1 MSEREREPRERPIV
15 ISAASAPPA
24 LASRVEA
31 QAGPARGPLPEAR
44 LEITASG
51 QPSVSDLLRAQI
63 QANRR
68 EHDRA
73 RGPDPSR
80 TGKEPGYER
89 ELWERGRAGP
99 ERDLER

>member
-1 MSEREREPRERPIV
+1 MSRIERDSPERRRPIV

-31 QAGPARGPLPEAR
+31 QAGPALGPLPEAR

-51 QPSVSDLLRAQI
+51 EPSVSDLLRAKI
-63 QANRR
+63 QADRLER
-68 EHDRA
+68 ERA
-73 RGPDPSR
+73 SERSR
-80 TGKEPGYER
+80 TGKELGYER
-89 ELWERGRAGP
+89 ELWERGRIGR

>member
-1 MSEREREPRERPIV
+1 MSESERDSRERRRPIV

-31 QAGPARGPLPEAR
+31 QAVPALGPLPEAR

-51 QPSVSDLLRAQI
+51 EPSVSELLRANI
-63 QANRR
+63 QVARL
-68 EHDRA
+68 EQERA
-73 RGPDPSR
+73 SERSR

-89 ELWERGRAGP
+89 ELWERGRAGH